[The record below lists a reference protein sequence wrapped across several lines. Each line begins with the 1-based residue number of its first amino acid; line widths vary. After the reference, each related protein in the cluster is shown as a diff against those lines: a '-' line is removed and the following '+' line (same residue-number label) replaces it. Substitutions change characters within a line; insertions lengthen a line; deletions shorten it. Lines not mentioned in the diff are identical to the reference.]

1 MNKQIYGGV
10 MTKPNR
16 TGANH
21 VGMIC
26 NALKKKQKPLTPA
39 ELEAEKLAWKA
50 QELKVDYMDR
60 VVR

>member
-1 MNKQIYGGV
+1 

-21 VGMIC
+21 VGMLC
-26 NALKKKQKPLTPA
+26 KELKKKSRPPSQA
-39 ELEAEKLAWKA
+39 EQTAEKLAWKA

>member
-1 MNKQIYGGV
+1 

-26 NALKKKQKPLTPA
+26 NELRKKSKPLTAA
-39 ELEAEKLAWKA
+39 EQEAERQAWKA
-50 QELKVDYMDR
+50 QELKVDQSDR